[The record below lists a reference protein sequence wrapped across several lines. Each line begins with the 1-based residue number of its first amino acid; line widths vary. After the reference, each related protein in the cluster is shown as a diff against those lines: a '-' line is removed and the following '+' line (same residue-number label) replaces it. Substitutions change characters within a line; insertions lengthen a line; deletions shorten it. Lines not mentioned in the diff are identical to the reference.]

1 MRESCKQVTL
11 GCNKLP
17 LEFAFRKESSFHF
30 RFSRKQA
37 QVLSGRGPSEIKQ
50 SRVSYYVS
58 RKTLGTLSLSFPFF
72 EQVDQL
78 SPLVGSVGRSISW
91 EYSIPLI
98 EDSTHFSLTS
108 NQMCDA
114 RP

>member
-98 EDSTHFSLTS
+98 ED
-108 NQMCDA
+108 A
-114 RP
+114 